1 MEKTYNFFML
11 KLHNSVFTTEKG
23 PFETFLSCSDVFAE
37 LLHCLGYWWIFKIWE
52 ERHFASLII
61 P

>member
-37 LLHCLGYWWIFKIWE
+37 LLHCLGY
-52 ERHFASLII
+52 
-61 P
+61 